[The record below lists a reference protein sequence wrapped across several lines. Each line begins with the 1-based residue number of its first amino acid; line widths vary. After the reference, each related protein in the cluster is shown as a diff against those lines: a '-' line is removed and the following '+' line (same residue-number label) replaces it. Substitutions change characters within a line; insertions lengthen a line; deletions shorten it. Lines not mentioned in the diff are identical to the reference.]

1 MRAKLIGILLG
12 LVAVAVFADRW
23 EIFGVR
29 EEQVPDYRHLTF
41 QFIDAASRAPVSD
54 VHVACT
60 RPMVRSACTE
70 KIGPNIGQ
78 TTITLS
84 AFKRI
89 KRTLLFSE
97 DVGYTL
103 GDRAV
108 MYLTFIS
115 ANHARSALEIGADDP
130 ILSATR
136 PHVIELMEITE

>member
-1 MRAKLIGILLG
+1 MLIAVAIFADHSGLLG
-12 LVAVAVFADRW
+12 VS
-23 EIFGVR
+23 
-29 EEQVPDYRHLTF
+29 EERMRDYMHLTF
-41 QFIDAASRAPVSD
+41 QFVDAESGAPVSD

-70 KIGPNIGQ
+70 KIGLKIGQ

-97 DVGYTL
+97 VVGYSL
-103 GDRAV
+103 GDDTI

-115 ANHARSALEIGADDP
+115 ANHWRSVLEISGDDP
-130 ILSATR
+130 ILSATC
-136 PHVIELMEITE
+136 PHLVELTRRMK